1 MYDDYK
7 LTKRAEK
14 DREKV
19 CQIGVNEDDEVVVL
33 KDVKNYKN
41 TRKLLLINLTLKN
54 IPNLNVMMTTRNI

>member
-33 KDVKNYKN
+33 KDVKIIKIQENYC
-41 TRKLLLINLTLKN
+41 
-54 IPNLNVMMTTRNI
+54 